1 MRESLF
7 KGKRKDNGE
16 WVEGGYFQ
24 EPYTDS
30 VFIIVWN
37 STGLGYNEFIEIIP
51 ETLCQYT
58 GCTDKNGKMIWEND
72 ICHTH
77 GINDDICVIRYGEYK
92 DNSQKFHI
100 GFYTDWRDFKDLFRK
115 DLGFWVNECEL
126 KVIANA
132 IDKPNLME
140 VKNES
145 SIIL

>member
-1 MRESLF
+1 MREILF

-72 ICHTH
+72 ICHSDGTH
-77 GINDDICVIRYGEYK
+77 NDVCVIKFGEH
-92 DNSQKFHI
+92 DNDI
-100 GFYTDWRDFKDLFRK
+100 GYYTAWDTYDYILRK
-115 DLGFWVNECEL
+115 DLGFWVKEREME
-126 KVIANA
+126 VIGNVF
-132 IDKPNLME
+132 DNPELME
-140 VKNES
+140 D
-145 SIIL
+145 